1 MRRPQTAEIVELRWG
16 VPMGRS
22 QFPAEPSKRCV
33 YCGKAMPAHLAQ
45 CPHCREMAPEVR
57 LSGYTTRHSGA
68 AQVRR
73 GLLCM
78 LLAVLIHYFAA
89 GYSPLHV
96 LDLAKINPAVTSYL
110 TSLLFL
116 SGAGLGI
123 YGLYLR
129 VRA

>member
-1 MRRPQTAEIVELRWG
+1 
-16 VPMGRS
+16 MGSS
-22 QFPAEPSKRCV
+22 QVQAGISKSCV
-33 YCGKAMPAHLAQ
+33 FCGKAMPAHLAQ

-57 LSGYTTRHSGA
+57 LSPRATQQSGA
-68 AQVRR
+68 VQVRQ

-78 LLAVLIHYFAA
+78 LLAVVIHYFAG
-89 GYSPLHV
+89 GYSPMHLPIP
-96 LDLAKINPAVTSYL
+96 ATINPAITSYL

-129 VRA
+129 VRT